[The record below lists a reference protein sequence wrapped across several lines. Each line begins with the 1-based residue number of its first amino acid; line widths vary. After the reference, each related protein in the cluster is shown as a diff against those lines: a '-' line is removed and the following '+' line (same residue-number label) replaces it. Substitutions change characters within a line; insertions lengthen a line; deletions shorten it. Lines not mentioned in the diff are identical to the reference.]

1 MYTTLK
7 LLKSDL
13 KNLRNAGS
21 KFTNILEVGV
31 RKTSSSYTSTPVSLI
46 YLYTVCTSQY
56 TIHMYPYIYIFIHCL
71 GVFILEILCP
81 ARLTFTIV
89 FMIIVFVKYF
99 IGNQDKI

>member
-1 MYTTLK
+1 MCITLK
-7 LLKSDL
+7 LLESDL

-31 RKTSSSYTSTPVSLI
+31 RETSSSYTSTPVSLI

-56 TIHMYPYIYIFIHCL
+56 TIHMYPYIYIYTCFR
-71 GVFILEILCP
+71 GVYFGNTLSSHINLYYS
-81 ARLTFTIV
+81 FV
-89 FMIIVFVKYF
+89 IIVFLKYF

>member
-31 RKTSSSYTSTPVSLI
+31 RETSSSYTSTPVSLI

-56 TIHMYPYIYIFIHCL
+56 TIHMYPYIYIYTCFR
-71 GVFILEILCP
+71 GVYFGNTLSSQINLYYSFHDNCFCEIFY
-81 ARLTFTIV
+81 R
-89 FMIIVFVKYF
+89 
-99 IGNQDKI
+99 QSR